1 MADGDKIKQVF
12 WNIAENAVR
21 AMREGGVLRVSIER
35 MGDDWQVSFADTG
48 TGMTPQQTEKIF
60 EPFQSNFEGGT
71 GLGLAVVYQI
81 VQAHEGKVWARSK
94 PGQGT
99 TFVLRLRRLD
109 AERSV
114 AVGSSRP
121 WRRSK
126 PSQSHSSGDS
136 LQRPPGQGGRVANI
150 LVCDDERSICEM
162 LDIALRREGHR
173 VETVNSGQAAKN
185 KIDGNLYDLIITD
198 IKMPN
203 IDGIEVLKHAHRVS
217 PDSPVILITAV
228 DDYEAAVEAVKAG
241 GASDYI
247 RKSPG
252 LVDEIKLAINRV
264 LEKLS
269 LSKQN
274 FALRR
279 DNAAHNS
286 LDNIIGSSAAMEK
299 LKQTLRTVAST
310 ASTVLIHG
318 ESGTGKE
325 LVARAVHICSPR
337 AGEPFVSVNCGAFPE
352 TLLESE
358 LFGYLKGAFTGANQ
372 NKRGLFEVAGGGT
385 IFLDEISEM
394 TLAMQVKLLRVL
406 QERTVRPVG
415 GTSEIPIDVRVI
427 AATNRDLDK
436 AVAENLFREDLY
448 YRLNVIPIRVPNL
461 RERRE
466 DIPLLANHFQKKYA
480 AAAGRSILRVNKE
493 SLEALCGYEWPGNVR
508 QLENTVERAVALET
522 TEELHVELPAERPKA
537 RAAAAGVGISGNM
550 GEVAAGRGAAAR
562 GRHGNLRCRHR
573 AHASADFAGALK
585 RRADEGRRSAGNFLP
600 VVPAFDEE
608 VRAVAASSEPRVPS

>member
-1 MADGDKIKQVF
+1 
-12 WNIAENAVR
+12 
-21 AMREGGVLRVSIER
+21 VLN
-35 MGDDWQVSFADTG
+35 W
-48 TGMTPQQTEKIF
+48 
-60 EPFQSNFEGGT
+60 
-71 GLGLAVVYQI
+71 
-81 VQAHEGKVWARSK
+81 
-94 PGQGT
+94 
-99 TFVLRLRRLD
+99 LRLPR
-109 AERSV
+109 
-114 AVGSSRP
+114 
-121 WRRSK
+121 K
-126 PSQSHSSGDS
+126 GD
-136 LQRPPGQGGRVANI
+136 GVANI

-173 VETVNSGQAAKN
+173 VETVQSGQAAKN
-185 KIDGNLYDLIITD
+185 KIDGNLFDLIITD

-203 IDGIEVLKHAHRVS
+203 IDGIEVLRHAHRVS

-279 DNAAHNS
+279 DAASHNS
-286 LDNIIGSSAAMEK
+286 LDNIIGSGPAMEK
-299 LKQTLRTVAST
+299 LKQTVRTVAST

-337 AGEPFVSVNCGAFPE
+337 ATEPFVSVNCGAFPE
-352 TLLESE
+352 SLLESE

-415 GTSEIPIDVRVI
+415 GTSEISIDVRVV

-466 DIPLLANHFQKKYA
+466 DILLLANHFLKKYA
-480 AAAGRSILRVNKE
+480 AAANRSILRVNKD
-493 SLEALCGYEWPGNVR
+493 SLDALCDYEWPGNVR
-508 QLENTVERAVALET
+508 QLENTVERAVALEMSD
-522 TEELHVELPAERPKA
+522 ELHVELPAERPKA
-537 RAAAAGVGISGNM
+537 RAAAAGAGVAGGMAEIAAGAVLPEGVGMEVYVANIERSLLQNALEHSSGVQTRAADLLGISY
-550 GEVAAGRGAAAR
+550 RSF
-562 GRHGNLRCRHR
+562 RHLMKKYE
-573 AHASADFAGALK
+573 L
-585 RRADEGRRSAGNFLP
+585 
-600 VVPAFDEE
+600 
-608 VRAVAASSEPRVPS
+608 